1 MNDFALL
8 PVTDDLG
15 SKYWLMYKVGEAHQ
29 PIAMISDTN
38 MRFMARC
45 VIQPE
50 PTNITAGGI
59 GQSIIAYRKRYN
71 LTQQAMAERIGISRN
86 YIAQIERGGSHNLS
100 VNVFQR
106 IVDVLTHQTQE

>member
-15 SKYWLMYKVGEAHQ
+15 RKYWLMHKVGEAHQ

-45 VIQPE
+45 VIQSE
-50 PTNITAGGI
+50 PVNVTASGI
-59 GQSIIAYRKRYN
+59 GQSILAYRKRHK

-86 YIAQIERGGSHNLS
+86 YISQIERGDSLNLS
-100 VNVFQR
+100 VKVFQR
-106 IVDVLTHQTQE
+106 IADVLTQ